1 MTAAQRAFAGEH
13 LGLAQQQAHR
23 FARRWSMQVD
33 DLLGPAYEGLCK
45 GAIGFDPSRGHRP
58 SSYLV
63 PKVKGE
69 LLHYIRDTGFAV
81 RISHRLR
88 ELWIRARRPVAQG
101 LSDEQIAEQLGV
113 PLALWLECR
122 RACGQRPVPL
132 QEELLG

>member
-33 DLLGPAYEGLCK
+33 DLVGPVYEGLCK
-45 GAIGFDPSRGHRP
+45 GTIGFD
-58 SSYLV
+58 
-63 PKVKGE
+63 
-69 LLHYIRDTGFAV
+69 LLH
-81 RISHRLR
+81 
-88 ELWIRARRPVAQG
+88 ARRPVAVG

-113 PLALWLECR
+113 PLPLWLDCR

-132 QEELLG
+132 QEE